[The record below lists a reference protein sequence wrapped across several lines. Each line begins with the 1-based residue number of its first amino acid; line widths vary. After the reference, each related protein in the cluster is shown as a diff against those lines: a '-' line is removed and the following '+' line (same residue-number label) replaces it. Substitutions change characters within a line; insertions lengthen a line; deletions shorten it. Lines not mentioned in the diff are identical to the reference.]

1 MKEQKLTEIEI
12 GAIDEAREMLENS
25 KVPPPQELRRD
36 TTYSLEREVTP
47 SGSSVS
53 SNRSLQMILT
63 FVDEH
68 PKKVGALVASL
79 ILALLLKLN
88 VDPSN

>member
-12 GAIDEAREMLENS
+12 GALDEAREMLENS
-25 KVPPPQELRRD
+25 KSASQLRRD
-36 TTYSLEREVTP
+36 ITYAVEREVSNT
-47 SGSSVS
+47 SGSSEGS
-53 SNRSLQMILT
+53 IKMILT
-63 FVDEH
+63 FVEAH
-68 PKKVGALVASL
+68 PKKIGALVASL

>member
-12 GAIDEAREMLENS
+12 GSVERNEAPAERS
-25 KVPPPQELRRD
+25 RSPP
-36 TTYSLEREVTP
+36 SLERDVSNT
-47 SGSSVS
+47 SGSSEGS
-53 SNRSLQMILT
+53 IKMILT
-63 FVDEH
+63 FVEEH
-68 PKKVGALVASL
+68 PKKIGALVTSL